1 MNILL
6 ISKYINKLTKDD
18 IKTFAYNKGILLEEY
33 EIDIIY
39 FYIKKYYKEFLQGN
53 DLLILNKLKKE
64 ISITILLTYI
74 MNIKEKLIINSKHIG
89 HNLTKIGKKQVQTT
103 IFLKYLL

>member
-33 EIDIIY
+33 EINIIY

-64 ISITILLTYI
+64 ISKNTY
-74 MNIKEKLIINSKHIG
+74 NHIINLYNEYKR
-89 HNLTKIGKKQVQTT
+89 KIN
-103 IFLKYLL
+103 Y

>member
-64 ISITILLTYI
+64 INKNTY
-74 MNIKEKLIINSKHIG
+74 NHIINLYNEYKR
-89 HNLTKIGKKQVQTT
+89 KIN
-103 IFLKYLL
+103 Y

>member
-64 ISITILLTYI
+64 ISKNTY
-74 MNIKEKLIINSKHIG
+74 NHIINLYNEYKR
-89 HNLTKIGKKQVQTT
+89 KIN
-103 IFLKYLL
+103 Y

>member
-64 ISITILLTYI
+64 ISKNTY
-74 MNIKEKLIINSKHIG
+74 NHIINLYNEYKR
-89 HNLTKIGKKQVQTT
+89 KINRHQYGQPT
-103 IFLKYLL
+103 Y

>member
-39 FYIKKYYKEFLQGN
+39 FYIKKYYKEFLQSN

-64 ISITILLTYI
+64 ISKNTY
-74 MNIKEKLIINSKHIG
+74 NHIINLYNEYKR
-89 HNLTKIGKKQVQTT
+89 KIN
-103 IFLKYLL
+103 Y